1 MGVRWGL
8 RGEMERGTR
17 RKINSCLL
25 SDVIQFVSY
34 VLQCGNGDDTDA
46 MLSRDEQQH
55 FSVPVFI

>member
-8 RGEMERGTR
+8 NEGMERGTR

-46 MLSRDEQQH
+46 MLSRDEQ
-55 FSVPVFI
+55 